1 MPIIIVYQIIKL
13 FLYFIFVLPLRL
25 ARICLNYF
33 LLEATET
40 LGTGHYLVFG
50 GGEGGRGGGGG
61 LIYLGAGSLFF

>member
-40 LGTGHYLVFG
+40 LGPGHYLAFG
-50 GGEGGRGGGGG
+50 GVGGGVGGEG
-61 LIYLGAGSLFF
+61 

>member
-1 MPIIIVYQIIKL
+1 MPIIIVYQIIQF

-33 LLEATET
+33 ILEASET

-50 GGEGGRGGGGG
+50 EGGEGGRGEGEG
-61 LIYLGAGSLFF
+61 